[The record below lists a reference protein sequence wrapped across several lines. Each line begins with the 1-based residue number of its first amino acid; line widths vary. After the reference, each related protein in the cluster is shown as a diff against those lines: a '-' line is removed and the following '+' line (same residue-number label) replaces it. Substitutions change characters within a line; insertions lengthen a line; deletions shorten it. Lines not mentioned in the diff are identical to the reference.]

1 MSNVRNLAMIS
12 PKATGKTSLVE
23 AILFNAKATTRLGK
37 VDDGNTTSDFDHE
50 EIERK
55 MSILTS
61 ICSFE
66 YKNHRLHIVDT
77 AGYSDFFNEVKF
89 VSSVVDNGVMVISG
103 AEGVKAQ
110 ANKPWQ
116 VMDNNNLPRMIFI
129 NEMDKELADFEKAW
143 GSLRSMFSSA
153 SFAPVTVAV
162 KNGAAL
168 EGVVDLVASKYYKYK
183 NDGSGAFEKTDLS
196 GPAADI
202 AEEHRE
208 KLVEAIA
215 EMDDTIMERYLEGGE
230 ISPEEISSNLKKG
243 AASGKLVPVFS
254 GSALKNIGVV
264 QFMDYFLECSAD
276 PEERD
281 DVKGKDASGAEV
293 TRKRKPQEKFSAVVL
308 KTVVDQY
315 AGKTSIF
322 RVASG
327 TIKAE
332 APIEIADKGRKAKAA
347 GLAFVCG
354 KTQKAVDKAEPGD
367 IVCLVKA
374 DELKTG
380 ESICGPGETF
390 IIDRF
395 SIPEPVIA
403 LAVAPKERGEEDKLS
418 RGLSSVLEEDPL
430 LKTRRDEQTKQLTL
444 CGMGQVHLDTVVK
457 RLKGRFQVDVV
468 TSMPDIPFKETITK
482 SAKYVEYTHK
492 KQSGG
497 SGQYAKVYI
506 DMEPNERGGGYEFID
521 KIFGGV
527 IDQQYR
533 PSVDKGI
540 QARMAEGVLAGCP
553 VTDIKISLVDGKTH
567 PVDSKDIAF
576 QVAGREVFKKAFD
589 MCGPILLEP
598 IMEVEVEVPDE
609 CMGDVIGDIN
619 SRRGRVAGTTQASGS
634 TIITAKAPLA
644 ELLRYA
650 PELDAM
656 TSGRGTYSMEI
667 SHYEEV
673 PKRVADDIIAKYHR
687 KKEEAEK

>member
-23 AILFNAKATTRLGK
+23 AILFNAKVTNRLGK
-37 VDDGNTTSDFDHE
+37 VDDGNTTSDFDNE

-55 MSILTS
+55 MSLLTS

-66 YKNHRLHIVDT
+66 YKNNRIHLVDT
-77 AGYSDFFNEVKF
+77 AGYSDFFNEVKLIA
-89 VSSVVDNGVMVISG
+89 SVIDNGVMVISG
-103 AEGVKAQ
+103 SEGVKSQ
-110 ANKPWQ
+110 HGKPWQ
-116 VMDNNNLPRMIFI
+116 VMDDNNLPRMIFI
-129 NEMDKELADFEKAW
+129 NEMDKDLADFERTWETLK
-143 GSLRSMFSSA
+143 STFSSA
-153 SFAPVTVAV
+153 VFVPITVPV
-162 KNGAAL
+162 KKGNAL
-168 EGVVDLVASKYYKYK
+168 EGVIDVIAKKYCAYK
-183 NDGSGAFEKTDLS
+183 NDGSGSFQVGDIPEDL
-196 GPAADI
+196 AD
-202 AEEHRE
+202 ALETNRE
-208 KLVEAIA
+208 RLVEAVA
-215 EMDDTIMERYLEGGE
+215 ETDDELMERYLEGGE
-230 ISPEEISSNLKKG
+230 ISAEEVSTNLKKA
-243 AASGKLVPVFS
+243 AASGKIIPVFA
-254 GSALKNIGVV
+254 GSAVQNVGVT
-264 QFMDYFLECSAD
+264 QFLDYFIQYSAD
-276 PEERD
+276 PEERED
-281 DVKGKDASGAEV
+281 FKGKDGDGNEV
-293 TRKRKPQEKFSAVVL
+293 TRKRKAQEKFTGTVI

-322 RVASG
+322 RVLSG
-327 TIKAE
+327 SIKAE
-332 APIEIADKGRKAKAA
+332 ATIEIAEIGRKAKAS

-354 KTQKAVDKAEPGD
+354 KNQKAVDKAEPGD

-380 ESICGPGETF
+380 NTICGVGETF
-390 IIDRF
+390 VLDRF
-395 SIPEPVIA
+395 QIPEPVIA
-403 LAVAPKERGEEDKLS
+403 LAVTPKERGEEDKLS
-418 RGLSSVLEEDPL
+418 RGLASVLEEDPL

-468 TSMPDIPFKETITK
+468 VSPPEIPYRETISK
-482 SAKYVEYTHK
+482 PAKYVEYTHK

-497 SGQYAKVYI
+497 SGQYARVFI

-540 QARMAEGVLAGCP
+540 QARMAEGILAGCP

-589 MCGPILLEP
+589 MCAPILLEP
-598 IMEVEVEVPDE
+598 VMDVEVEVPDE
-609 CMGDVIGDIN
+609 CMGDVIGDVN
-619 SRRGRVAGTTQASGS
+619 SRRGRVANTTQANNA
-634 TIITAKAPLA
+634 TVIKAKVPLA
-644 ELLRYA
+644 EMLRYA

-656 TSGRGTYSMEI
+656 TSGRGTYSMEL

-673 PKRVADDIIAKYHR
+673 PKRVADDIVAKYHR
-687 KKEEAEK
+687 SKEESEK